1 MDAGPTPSNPPG
13 EPDDHPS
20 VIAVAATT
28 AIDMVVM
35 PEVRW
40 VATRLG
46 LVILILLATVV
57 GLPILFATMLAVGGL
72 TQILA
77 RFGLPDALQGLIVL
91 VFGFGGGLALM
102 FVVFV
107 RIQRWLERLPGL
119 APRPAPLA
127 VPAPPIT
134 ADPVP
139 LLERVSALDADLAA
153 DAVHDGDPE
162 PPVA

>member
-1 MDAGPTPSNPPG
+1 M
-13 EPDDHPS
+13 
-20 VIAVAATT
+20 IAVAATT

-35 PEVRW
+35 PEVRR
-40 VATRLG
+40 VATG
-46 LVILILLATVV
+46 FAVAILIVLATVV
-57 GLPILFATMLAVGGL
+57 GLPVLFATMLAVYGL

-77 RFGLPDALQGLIVL
+77 RVGLPDALQGLITL
-91 VFGFGGGLALM
+91 VFGFGGGLALL

-127 VPAPPIT
+127 VPAPPAT
-134 ADPVP
+134 PDPVP
-139 LLERVSALDADLAA
+139 LLERVSALDAALAA